1 MAWDGISLLRYLLE
15 KSCGRHHIASN
26 VIKNK
31 RGRTIQIFSGE
42 RLKTLLPSSPVLQ
55 GQKRGQ
61 FAFRWKTGHDQVDN
75 FLTWTNLKRQLGNAL
90 WVYSHLITTI
100 APPSPL
106 SKETIVSEQNIWIL
120 RSLLIWFGNEF
131 NRGYKSSR
139 VKSNFNRLVKGCFL
153 NIRDELNATW
163 SSSSCEWKYLGDICT
178 KTDKKVFWSLS
189 ESRVW
194 LAYVRNFNFIRQLIY
209 VFRLWVS
216 HFLTNI
222 WRNITMSAHID
233 QKTIF

>member
-31 RGRTIQIFSGE
+31 RGRTIQIFSGKS
-42 RLKTLLPSSPVLQ
+42 LKTLLSSSPVLQ

-90 WVYSHLITTI
+90 WVYPHLITTI

-106 SKETIVSEQNIWIL
+106 SKETIVSEQNIWKI
-120 RSLLIWFGNEF
+120 IFTF
-131 NRGYKSSR
+131 D
-139 VKSNFNRLVKGCFL
+139 
-153 NIRDELNATW
+153 I
-163 SSSSCEWKYLGDICT
+163 YLGTSWKEAPAAKEPIQILTGWWKDVLQIFGTSWMLCGSLVLVNGNIWEIFAQWRGQLL
-178 KTDKKVFWSLS
+178 KKLFWSLLK
-189 ESRVW
+189 SRVW
-194 LAYVRNFNFIRQLIY
+194 LASVQNFNFNSHALH
-209 VFRLWVS
+209 VFR
-216 HFLTNI
+216 
-222 WRNITMSAHID
+222 
-233 QKTIF
+233 Q

>member
-90 WVYSHLITTI
+90 WVYPHLITTI

-106 SKETIVSEQNIWIL
+106 SKEQSKIFGFYVHFWYNLWTSLIEAIRAQEFKAILTGWWKDVFWIFGTSWMLRDLLLLVNENIW
-120 RSLLIWFGNEF
+120 E
-131 NRGYKSSR
+131 
-139 VKSNFNRLVKGCFL
+139 
-153 NIRDELNATW
+153 
-163 SSSSCEWKYLGDICT
+163 
-178 KTDKKVFWSLS
+178 
-189 ESRVW
+189 
-194 LAYVRNFNFIRQLIY
+194 
-209 VFRLWVS
+209 
-216 HFLTNI
+216 
-222 WRNITMSAHID
+222 
-233 QKTIF
+233 IFTP